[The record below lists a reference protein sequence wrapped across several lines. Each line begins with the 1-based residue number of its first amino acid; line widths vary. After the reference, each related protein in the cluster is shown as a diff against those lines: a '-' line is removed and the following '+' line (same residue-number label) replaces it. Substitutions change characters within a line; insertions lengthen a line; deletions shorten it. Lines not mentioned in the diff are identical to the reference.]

1 MKASKENLEKHRAAA
16 SRLRKLLGERLLEG
30 SFYSATRNGVTSYRL
45 TDNRAGKCRAMH
57 VPKANA
63 EEVRRWTSNW
73 KEAKALLREIS
84 ECARE
89 CLREQSPRA
98 RREGAGGG
106 GERTH
111 RDGTRRKAPTSRRS
125 SDGR

>member
-45 TDNRAGKCRAMH
+45 TDNREGRCRSLH

-63 EEVRRWTSNW
+63 EEVLRWTRNW

-98 RREGAGGG
+98 ARAAGARSGGARSG
-106 GERTH
+106 R
-111 RDGTRRKAPTSRRS
+111 TRRGRS
-125 SDGR
+125 GS

>member
-16 SRLRKLLGERLLEG
+16 SRLRQLLGERLLEG

-45 TDNRAGKCRAMH
+45 TDSRDGRCRSLH

-63 EEVRRWTSNW
+63 EEVLRWTRNW
-73 KEAKALLREIS
+73 KEARALLREIS

-98 RREGAGGG
+98 RKAAEEKGAGA
-106 GERTH
+106 R
-111 RDGTRRKAPTSRRS
+111 RSPTRRRRA
-125 SDGR
+125 GT

>member
-1 MKASKENLEKHRAAA
+1 MRATKENLERHRAAA
-16 SRLRKLLGERLLEG
+16 SRLRKLCGERLLEG
-30 SFYSATRNGVTSYRL
+30 SFYSATRNGVTSFRL
-45 TDNRAGKCRAMH
+45 TDNRNGKCRAMH

-63 EEVRRWTSNW
+63 EEVRRWTQNW

-98 RREGAGGG
+98 QKQASAKSGSASPGQ
-106 GERTH
+106 
-111 RDGTRRKAPTSRRS
+111 TRRKRS
-125 SDGR
+125 ET